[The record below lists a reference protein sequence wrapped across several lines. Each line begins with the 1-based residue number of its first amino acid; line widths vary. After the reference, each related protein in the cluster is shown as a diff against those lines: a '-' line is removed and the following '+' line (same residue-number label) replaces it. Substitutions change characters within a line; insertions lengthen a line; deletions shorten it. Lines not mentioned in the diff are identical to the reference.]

1 MFGQYH
7 GANQPGA
14 CRMSEVL
21 LEKRADGVAL
31 ITLNRPDSL
40 NAMSDELVVLLG
52 EYLEECERDRSV
64 RCVALTGAGRGF
76 CAGGDVRNMQSRND
90 QGTAREGGPPNPV
103 TVIDRLT
110 AGLRRSHDA
119 TTLKLHTMPKPTVAL
134 VNGVAVG
141 AGMSLC
147 LGADIRIASDRA
159 RFGTAFRN
167 VGLSGDFGGTYLLP
181 RLVGM
186 GMARELYFTAE
197 IIDTARALEMRLVN
211 RVVPHDELM
220 TQGLEFCAKL
230 AAGPTASYGRM
241 KENLNFGE
249 TATLAALLDQEA
261 LLMRISGLSVDS
273 REAVRAFMEKR
284 EPRFV
289 GE

>member
-1 MFGQYH
+1 MTD
-7 GANQPGA
+7 
-14 CRMSEVL
+14 VL
-21 LEKRADGVAL
+21 FEKRPDGVAL

-40 NAMSDELVVLLG
+40 NAMSDELVLLLG
-52 EYLEECERDRSV
+52 QYFEDCERDRTV
-64 RCVALTGAGRGF
+64 RCVALTGNGRGF
-76 CAGGDVRNMQSRND
+76 CAGGDVRGMQSRND
-90 QGTAREGGPPNPV
+90 AAAGREGGAPNPV

-110 AGLRRSHDA
+110 TGLRRSHDT

-141 AGMSLC
+141 AGLSLC
-147 LGADIRIASDRA
+147 LGADIRIVSDKA

-186 GMARELYFTAE
+186 GLARELYFTAE
-197 IIDTARALEMRLVN
+197 ILDAAKALAIGLVN
-211 RVVPHDELM
+211 RVVPHEKLLEE
-220 TQGLEFCAKL
+220 GLEFCAKL

-249 TATLAALLDQEA
+249 TATLDALLDQEA

-284 EPRFV
+284 EPQFV

>member
-1 MFGQYH
+1 
-7 GANQPGA
+7 
-14 CRMSEVL
+14 MSDVL
-21 LEKRADGVAL
+21 FEKRADGVAL

-40 NAMSDELVVLLG
+40 NAMSDELVLLLG
-52 EYLEECERDRSV
+52 QYLEECERDRTV
-64 RCVALTGAGRGF
+64 RCVALTGNGRGF
-76 CAGGDVRNMQSRND
+76 CAGGDVRGMQSRND
-90 QGTAREGGPPNPV
+90 QAAGNREGGTPNPV

-110 AGLRRSHDA
+110 IGLRRSHDA

-141 AGMSLC
+141 AGLSLC
-147 LGADIRIASDRA
+147 LGADIRIVSHKA

-181 RLVGM
+181 RVVGM
-186 GMARELYFTAE
+186 GLARELYFTAE
-197 IIDTARALEMRLVN
+197 IIDAARALAIGLVN
-211 RVVPHDELM
+211 RVVPHEELVKE
-220 TQGLEFCAKL
+220 GLEFCARL
-230 AAGPTASYGRM
+230 AAGPTGSYGRM
-241 KENLNFGE
+241 KANLNFGE
-249 TATLAALLDQEA
+249 TATLNALLDQEA

-284 EPRFV
+284 EPQFV